1 MTATGIAGVRTY
13 RAWLIFLAVLF
24 YLSARCQTANRSGA
38 ITGTVRNADGKG
50 IAGAVVL
57 VSEAAH
63 SDAGKRALTDANG
76 RYAIT
81 GIAYGAYQLSARAND
96 FNMSGPK
103 LVIVA
108 KAASTIDFTLT
119 ALADKAGADNL
130 NQSNTGRGS
139 GPPPVFSAAGVE
151 GTIAPPGYST
161 GLSSEETS
169 NVMQSVN
176 SLDRDVLAGILPA
189 QGAANCD
196 REAQL
201 LQAAQAE
208 PGAFGPNYALGDFYL
223 DHGEFV
229 RSIKFLKVANQA
241 SPSDAANAR
250 ELALALIGAQ
260 QDSEAVALLERM
272 IESGRSD
279 PVLLRILAIAY
290 EETGNRQK
298 AISAYQQSA
307 HLDPGAKNQF
317 DCGMGLIALGASTE
331 AAELLSHATA
341 SHPESA
347 RLWMGLG
354 VAQDLQQRRA
364 EAVHSLLRA
373 TDTDPDYL
381 PSYAFLA
388 GLADAEPHAL
398 KQIRSRLAA
407 LVISRPESAAAHYD
421 YALALW
427 KQHTAYPGEA
437 SVTEIETQLKL
448 ALAKDPTMARAYF
461 QLGIVYSDSGEY
473 VNAESEFEQ
482 AVKLEPEN
490 AEAHYRLAQVYSRNR
505 KPQPAQLQ
513 MKQFLA
519 LRGVSGRDENSPE
532 ADLQRLG
539 SHLSQDLHSAAPC
552 DSVSH

>member
-1 MTATGIAGVRTY
+1 MTATGIAGVRTC
-13 RAWLIFLAVLF
+13 RARLIFLAVLF
-24 YLSARCQTANRSGA
+24 CLSARCQTANRSGA

-57 VSEAAH
+57 LSEAAH
-63 SDAGKRALTDANG
+63 SDAEKRALTDANG
-76 RYAIT
+76 RYAISD
-81 GIAYGAYQLSARAND
+81 IAYGAYQLTARAND
-96 FNMSGPK
+96 FSMSGPR

-108 KAASTIDFTLT
+108 KAVSTIDFTLT
-119 ALADKAGADNL
+119 APADKAGAAKSD
-130 NQSNTGRGS
+130 QSNTGRGAAQ
-139 GPPPVFSAAGVE
+139 PPVFSAAGVE

-176 SLDRDVLAGILPA
+176 SLDRDVLAGILPV
-189 QGAANCD
+189 QRAANCD
-196 REAQL
+196 REPQL

-208 PGAFGPNYALGDFYL
+208 PRAFGPNHALGDFYL
-223 DHGEFV
+223 DHGDFV
-229 RSIKFLKVANQA
+229 QSVKFLKVANEA
-241 SPSDAANAR
+241 SPSDAATAR

-260 QDSEAVALLERM
+260 QGSEAVALLEQM

-279 PVLLRILAIAY
+279 SVLLRLLAIAY
-290 EETGNRQK
+290 QQTGNRQK

-307 HLDPGAKNQF
+307 HLDPGAENQF
-317 DCGMGLIALGASTE
+317 DCGMGLIAMGASTE
-331 AAELLSHATA
+331 AAEFLTHATA
-341 SHPESA
+341 SHPQSA

-354 VAQDLQQRRA
+354 VAQDLQQRRV

-388 GLADAEPHAL
+388 GLADADPHAM

-407 LVISRPESAAAHYD
+407 LVISHPESAAVHYD

-427 KQHTAYPGEA
+427 KQHAVNSGEA
-437 SVTEIETQLKL
+437 SVTEIESQLKL
-448 ALAKDPTMARAYF
+448 ALAKDPNMARAYF
-461 QLGIVYSDSGEY
+461 QLGIVYSDSGDY
-473 VNAESEFEQ
+473 VHAESQFEQ

-519 LRGVSGRDENSPE
+519 LRGVPGRDENSPE
-532 ADLQRLG
+532 ADVQRLG